1 MMSLDDTHA
10 RSYGSP
16 SGAQFARQRH
26 LLVAGTGRAGTSAMV
41 RYLTGLGLETHLSQR
56 GAAASWDDA
65 AQAGLED
72 IPLSAVT
79 PDLPYVVKSPWS
91 YQFVQ
96 ELLDDPAIALDG
108 VIVPIRDLVEATS
121 SRVIQQLQAVH
132 QEAPW
137 TTLMATTWEHWGAT
151 AGGTIFSLNPIDEAR
166 LLAVGFH
173 RLIERLV
180 QADIPI
186 VLVAFPR
193 FATDPDYLHRKLA
206 PLLTADIT
214 IAQARDAHA
223 AAFRAANVRVGRE
236 LSGADGVASAVV
248 GGLQGPAL
256 QALDGAA
263 LKREVNRLRGQLN
276 EAVAQGEAFVRERN
290 ELANE
295 ASRLRS
301 ELREATALHDALAQ
315 ERDALKQ
322 ERDTIRDQLAIEVG
336 SLRHRLHEAKT
347 QCAAV
352 AQARDGLRD
361 QLEAQ
366 MIRTAESELRR
377 TTAEGERDALRER
390 LEHQRDEQARLVQ
403 EIFALRV
410 SRSWRA
416 TRPLRALGSVLRA
429 GFRR

>member
-1 MMSLDDTHA
+1 
-10 RSYGSP
+10 
-16 SGAQFARQRH
+16 
-26 LLVAGTGRAGTSAMV
+26 MV
-41 RYLTGLGLETHLSQR
+41 RYLSGLGLETHLSRR

-79 PDLPYVVKSPWS
+79 PDLPYIVKSPWS

-108 VIVPIRDLVEATS
+108 VVVPIRDLVEATS

-132 QEAPW
+132 LEAPW
-137 TTLMATTWEHWGAT
+137 TTRMATTWEHWGAT
-151 AGGTIFSLNPIDEAR
+151 VGGTIFSLNPIDEAR

-186 VLVAFPR
+186 ALVAFPR
-193 FATDPDYLHRKLA
+193 FATDPDCLHRKLA
-206 PLLTADIT
+206 PLLTAGIT
-214 IAQARDAHA
+214 IAQAREAHA

-236 LSGADGVASAVV
+236 LSGGDGVASAVV
-248 GGLQGPAL
+248 GRLQGPSL

-263 LKREVNRLRGQLN
+263 LKREVNRLRGLLN
-276 EAVAQGEAFVRERN
+276 EVVAHGEELVRERN
-290 ELANE
+290 EFASE

-301 ELREATALHDALAQ
+301 ELREATALRDALAQ
-315 ERDALKQ
+315 ERDALCDWLAREAKSFRVELDDTEMRCDALAR
-322 ERDTIRDQLAIEVG
+322 ERDTMRGRLATEVG
-336 SLRHRLHEAKT
+336 SLRHRLHEAET

-352 AQARDGLRD
+352 AQARDGLRN
-361 QLEAQ
+361 QVEVQ
-366 MIRTAESELRR
+366 VIRTAESELGR

-390 LEHQRDEQARLVQ
+390 LEHQHDEQARLVQ

-416 TRPLRALGSVLRA
+416 TRPPRALASILRA
-429 GFRR
+429 GFHR

>member
-1 MMSLDDTHA
+1 
-10 RSYGSP
+10 
-16 SGAQFARQRH
+16 
-26 LLVAGTGRAGTSAMV
+26 
-41 RYLTGLGLETHLSQR
+41 
-56 GAAASWDDA
+56 
-65 AQAGLED
+65 
-72 IPLSAVT
+72 
-79 PDLPYVVKSPWS
+79 
-91 YQFVQ
+91 
-96 ELLDDPAIALDG
+96 
-108 VIVPIRDLVEATS
+108 
-121 SRVIQQLQAVH
+121 
-132 QEAPW
+132 
-137 TTLMATTWEHWGAT
+137 
-151 AGGTIFSLNPIDEAR
+151 IFSLNPIDEAR

-193 FATDPDYLHRKLA
+193 FATDPDYLHRQLA

-214 IAQARDAHA
+214 IAQPRDAHA

-236 LSGADGVASAVV
+236 LSGEDGVASAVV
-248 GGLQGPAL
+248 GGLLGPAL

-301 ELREATALHDALAQ
+301 ELREATALRDALAQ
-315 ERDALKQ
+315 ERDALCDRLAREAKSFRVELDEAEMRCDALAR
-322 ERDTIRDQLAIEVG
+322 ERDTIRDRLATEVG
-336 SLRHRLHEAKT
+336 SLRHRLHEAET

-352 AQARDGLRD
+352 AQARDGLSN
-361 QLEAQ
+361 QVEVQ
-366 MIRTAESELRR
+366 VVRTAESELGR

-390 LEHQRDEQARLVQ
+390 LEHQHDEQARLVQ

-416 TRPLRALGSVLRA
+416 TRPLRALASILRA